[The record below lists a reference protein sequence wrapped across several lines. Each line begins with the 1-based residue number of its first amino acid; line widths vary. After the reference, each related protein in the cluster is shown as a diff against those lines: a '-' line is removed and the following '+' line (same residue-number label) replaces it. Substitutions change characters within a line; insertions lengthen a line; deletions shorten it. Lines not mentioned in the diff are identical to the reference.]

1 MMAIGALRAI
11 AAAGLSCPGDV
22 AIACFDDF
30 EWAEVCE
37 PRITTVAQPTEEIGR
52 AAVSLLFERIRGRAP
67 EVPRRVILA
76 TRLVG
81 RTLIADRT
89 I

>member
-1 MMAIGALRAI
+1 
-11 AAAGLSCPGDV
+11 
-22 AIACFDDF
+22 
-30 EWAEVCE
+30 VCE

>member
-1 MMAIGALRAI
+1 M
-11 AAAGLSCPGDV
+11 
-22 AIACFDDF
+22 
-30 EWAEVCE
+30 
-37 PRITTVAQPTEEIGR
+37 AQPTEEIGR
-52 AAVSLLFERIRGRAP
+52 VAVSLLFERIRGRAP